1 MRHYHS
7 RTTLEKN
14 RWLKEAHKNIRK
26 EHAINLQRSMAQQLY
41 SAFTYVTKFDIYHE
55 SSQTHPF
62 FKKPLATATT
72 TVVKQLLVEK
82 VISDSAST

>member
-1 MRHYHS
+1 M
-7 RTTLEKN
+7 T
-14 RWLKEAHKNIRK
+14 
-26 EHAINLQRSMAQQLY
+26 QQLY
-41 SAFTYVTKFDIYHE
+41 SAFTYVTKFDLYHE